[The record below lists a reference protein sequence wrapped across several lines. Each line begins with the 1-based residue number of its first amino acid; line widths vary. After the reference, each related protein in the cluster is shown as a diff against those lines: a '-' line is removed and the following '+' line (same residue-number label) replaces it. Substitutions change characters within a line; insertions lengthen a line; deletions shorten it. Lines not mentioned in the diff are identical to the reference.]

1 VSIVEAEPAG
11 EELDPVAEQILDAAL
26 EQFQLAGMRRSSVED
41 VARRAGVSRVTVYRR
56 FPRKDALIAA
66 MAARET
72 RRVVAAIDARTS
84 AVEGVSDRI
93 AESFVLLL
101 RVAREHP
108 LMKQLLAVEPEEVLR
123 LLTIDGEPVIAIGTA
138 YVAAQIRRAQLEGEA
153 PPYDPQPVAEIV
165 ARLAHSLILTPG
177 GAVPVGDDQAAREF
191 ARTNIA
197 PLILR
202 DAYDS
207 ASTSSRITPGS
218 R

>member
-1 VSIVEAEPAG
+1 MTADSTG

-26 EQFQLAGMRRSSVED
+26 EQFQLTGMKRSSVED

-72 RRVVAAIDARTS
+72 HRVVAAIDAQTS
-84 AVEGVSDRI
+84 AVDGFSDRI

-101 RVAREHP
+101 RVAHEHP

-138 YVAAQIRRAQLEGEA
+138 YVAAQIRRAQHEGEA
-153 PPYDPQPVAEIV
+153 PDYDPTPVAEIV

-177 GAVPVGDDQAAREF
+177 GTIPVEDDDAAKDF
-191 ARTNIA
+191 ARTHVA

-202 DAYDS
+202 GA
-207 ASTSSRITPGS
+207 
-218 R
+218 